1 MVKIFIA
8 SKGNLVMKFGV
19 RHRPTMGTSGKVE
32 KLLLPFWRTQT
43 PQWCLRRKWIG
54 RVEGFSPFLG
64 GGVKSNALINF
75 LFLTSPILFPILFT
89 FCKKDG
95 TLNDKPVSYLYFVG
109 RWRIEISFLLNRH
122 DQNVLILPC
131 VFSPIKKLIDDIK
144 DHKPIIENF
153 AEVTQAL
160 ILKVPP
166 EERKSLE
173 DEVNQVMGTW
183 EDINGKVDARQK
195 KEDQVKERAEN
206 YDEAKSKLA
215 KIVERIETRMDEQRA
230 FADEPEKVLK
240 ELGEIKVRVLDCKCL
255 L

>member
-1 MVKIFIA
+1 MF
-8 SKGNLVMKFGV
+8 F
-19 RHRPTMGTSGKVE
+19 
-32 KLLLPFWRTQT
+32 F
-43 PQWCLRRKWIG
+43 
-54 RVEGFSPFLG
+54 
-64 GGVKSNALINF
+64 
-75 LFLTSPILFPILFT
+75 
-89 FCKKDG
+89 
-95 TLNDKPVSYLYFVG
+95 
-109 RWRIEISFLLNRH
+109 
-122 DQNVLILPC
+122 
-131 VFSPIKKLIDDIK
+131 PIKKLIDDIK

-230 FADEPEKVLK
+230 FADEPEKILK

>member
-1 MVKIFIA
+1 MF
-8 SKGNLVMKFGV
+8 
-19 RHRPTMGTSGKVE
+19 
-32 KLLLPFWRTQT
+32 
-43 PQWCLRRKWIG
+43 
-54 RVEGFSPFLG
+54 
-64 GGVKSNALINF
+64 
-75 LFLTSPILFPILFT
+75 FP
-89 FCKKDG
+89 
-95 TLNDKPVSYLYFVG
+95 
-109 RWRIEISFLLNRH
+109 
-122 DQNVLILPC
+122 
-131 VFSPIKKLIDDIK
+131 PIKKLIDDIK

-230 FADEPEKVLK
+230 FADEPEKILK
-240 ELGEIKVRVLDCKCL
+240 ELGEIKVRVLNCKCL

>member
-1 MVKIFIA
+1 MF
-8 SKGNLVMKFGV
+8 
-19 RHRPTMGTSGKVE
+19 
-32 KLLLPFWRTQT
+32 
-43 PQWCLRRKWIG
+43 
-54 RVEGFSPFLG
+54 
-64 GGVKSNALINF
+64 
-75 LFLTSPILFPILFT
+75 FP
-89 FCKKDG
+89 
-95 TLNDKPVSYLYFVG
+95 
-109 RWRIEISFLLNRH
+109 
-122 DQNVLILPC
+122 
-131 VFSPIKKLIDDIK
+131 PIKKLIDDIK

-230 FADEPEKVLK
+230 FADEPEKILK